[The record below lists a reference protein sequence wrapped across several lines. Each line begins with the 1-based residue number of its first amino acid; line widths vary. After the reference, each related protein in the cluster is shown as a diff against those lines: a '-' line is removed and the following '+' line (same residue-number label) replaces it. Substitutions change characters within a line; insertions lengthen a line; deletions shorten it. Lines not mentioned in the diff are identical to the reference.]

1 MNEGQEAWDVLAGAG
16 FLHALR
22 DAHEAATRI
31 VFTRLSRSAGFKDR
45 SFGYTSFDVLESQ
58 LDRVFRLVAFGP
70 ADTDDPLLGAVS
82 RANLNGSPGWRYG
95 SYRILLKRY
104 DFGSVDGIR
113 WDQASPTKQA
123 VSKQDYAD
131 DPQLALD
138 LGDHDLP
145 AVPGETSA
153 PITLVLAHSASEEPL
168 ELELFLGR
176 PRFNA
181 DGGSPWW
188 WRRALTRE
196 ALGADPRPA
205 RVEPT
210 MPIWSEDEIDVPLRL
225 RAATGRTATP
235 ATSSEPA
242 R

>member
-1 MNEGQEAWDVLAGAG
+1 MPEGQQVWETLVESG

-22 DAHEAATRI
+22 EAHEAATRI
-31 VFTRLSRSAGFKDR
+31 VFGRLSRSAGFKDR

-58 LDRVFRLVAFGP
+58 LDRVFRLGAFGP
-70 ADTDDPLLGAVS
+70 ADAGDPLLGAVS

-95 SYRILLKRY
+95 PYRVLLKRH
-104 DFGSVDGIR
+104 DFGAVDGIR
-113 WDQASPTKQA
+113 WDKTSPTKQA
-123 VSKQDYAD
+123 VSKQEFAE

-138 LGDHDLP
+138 LGEPVVLTP
-145 AVPGETSA
+145 ADTPETM
-153 PITLVLAHSASEEPL
+153 TLVLAHSASEAPL
-168 ELELFLGR
+168 ETELYLGR

-196 ALGADPRPA
+196 SLGADPRPA

-210 MPIWSEDEIDVPLRL
+210 MPIWSEDDTDVPLRL
-225 RAATGRTATP
+225 RTQATEHDSEAAR
-235 ATSSEPA
+235 
-242 R
+242 

>member
-1 MNEGQEAWDVLAGAG
+1 MSEGQQAWDVLAGAG

-31 VFTRLSRSAGFKDR
+31 VFGRLSRSAGFKER

-58 LDRVFRLVAFGP
+58 LDRVFHVGAGGQAAP
-70 ADTDDPLLGAVS
+70 GDPLLGAVA
-82 RANLNGSPGWRYG
+82 RDNLNGSPGWRYG
-95 SYRILLKRY
+95 DYRVLLKRY
-104 DFGSVDGIR
+104 DFGAVESIR

-123 VSKQDYAD
+123 VSKQEFAE

-138 LGDHDLP
+138 LGDQDLP
-145 AVPGETSA
+145 PATGASTT
-153 PITLVLAHSASEEPL
+153 ITLVLAHSASSEPL
-168 ELELFLGR
+168 ELELFLGQ

-196 ALGADPRPA
+196 ALGADPRRGGLEPA
-205 RVEPT
+205 
-210 MPIWSEDEIDVPLRL
+210 MPIWSEDEADVPLRL
-225 RAATGRTATP
+225 RARQAG
-235 ATSSEPA
+235 TSSDVA

>member
-1 MNEGQEAWDVLAGAG
+1 MHEGQEAWDVLADAG
-16 FLHALR
+16 FLHALH
-22 DAHEAATRI
+22 DAHETATRI
-31 VFTRLSRSAGFKDR
+31 VFARLSRSAGFKDR

-58 LDRVFRLVAFGP
+58 LDRVFQLGAGP
-70 ADTDDPLLGAVS
+70 AGTDDPLLGTVV

-104 DFGSVDGIR
+104 DFGAVDGIR

-138 LGDHDLP
+138 LGDHDAP
-145 AVPGETSA
+145 AMPGETST

-196 ALGADPRPA
+196 SLGADPRPA

-225 RAATGRTATP
+225 RAAAGE
-235 ATSSEPA
+235 TSSEPA